1 MASLFGCWAYIYERR
16 MNKEKIL
23 FIVTNSLVTMGWLLV
38 EGKFET
44 EARILGM
51 RLARVSLLPS
61 FVTRSKVFSLYLP
74 YSLTVKY
81 HFPYSKITN
90 KDTKEKL

>member
-1 MASLFGCWAYIYERR
+1 
-16 MNKEKIL
+16 
-23 FIVTNSLVTMGWLLV
+23 MGWLLV

-51 RLARVSLLPS
+51 SLAKQGCYRPLLLYQE
-61 FVTRSKVFSLYLP
+61 VFSLYSP

-90 KDTKEKL
+90 KNTKEKL

>member
-1 MASLFGCWAYIYERR
+1 M
-16 MNKEKIL
+16 
-23 FIVTNSLVTMGWLLV
+23 

-44 EARILGM
+44 EAQILGM
-51 RLARVSLLPS
+51 RLAVARLLPS
-61 FVTRSKVFSLYLP
+61 FVTISKVFSLYSP

-81 HFPYSKITN
+81 QFPYSKITN

>member
-1 MASLFGCWAYIYERR
+1 ME
-16 MNKEKIL
+16 
-23 FIVTNSLVTMGWLLV
+23 V
-38 EGKFET
+38 EFET

-51 RLARVSLLPS
+51 RLARARLLPS
-61 FVTRSKVFSLYLP
+61 YVTISKVFSLYSP

-90 KDTKEKL
+90 KNTKEKL